1 MTDIEYPLEAPSAKV
16 FGEPRLLRKRRVQV
30 PSRNAQDR
38 CVVVAW
44 LQQSVEAERRSRKPL
59 NPAAEDPAR
68 NVNTSPKTEEKW
80 TARLASAG
88 DARPYVNSKHRQ
100 TGRALPPDGFT
111 AVTSRNA
118 LRRRK
123 EDSE

>member
-16 FGEPRLLRKRRVQV
+16 CGEPRLLRKRRVQV

-59 NPAAEDPAR
+59 NPAAEVPAR
-68 NVNTSPKTEEKW
+68 NLNTPLQH
-80 TARLASAG
+80 LANLVKDG
-88 DARPYVNSKHRQ
+88 TR
-100 TGRALPPDGFT
+100 RAILL
-111 AVTSRNA
+111 A
-118 LRRRK
+118 L
-123 EDSE
+123 EIIPL